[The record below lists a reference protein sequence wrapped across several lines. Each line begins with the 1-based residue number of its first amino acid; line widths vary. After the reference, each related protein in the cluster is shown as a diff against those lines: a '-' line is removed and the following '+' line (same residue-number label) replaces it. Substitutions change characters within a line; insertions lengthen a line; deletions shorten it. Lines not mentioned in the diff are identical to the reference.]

1 MVISLELVPNNEEL
15 LSQQLSYVKSNFPNI
30 EGINI
35 PDLLKFEMRSWEGC
49 RIAKGYYQRTIPHIR
64 AMDIDLEEPLPMAKS
79 LIENNICEVLILTG
93 DLPQDMNRKIYHSS
107 TIDVIRKFK
116 TELPHIKVY
125 GAIDQYRDSF
135 KTEMLYVKR
144 KIYAGVDGFFTQPF
158 FDMRLL
164 SIYEEMLSG
173 TNVFFGISPVLSEHS
188 QNYWHAKNNVI
199 FPEGFSP
206 NYDWN
211 IDFAKK
217 ATEFADSKNRNLY
230 FMPIKTSLEQ
240 YLHSVFR

>member
-15 LSQQLSYVKSNFPNI
+15 LAQQLSYTKSNFPQI
-30 EGINI
+30 QGINI
-35 PDLLKFEMRSWEGC
+35 PDLLRFDMRSWEGC
-49 RIAKGYYQRTIPHIR
+49 KIAKSYYNRTIPHIR
-64 AMDIDLEEPLPMAKS
+64 AMDIDLEEPLPMAKAF
-79 LIENNICEVLILTG
+79 IENDICEVLILTG
-93 DLPQDMNRKIYHSS
+93 DLPQDMNRKIYQSS

-135 KTEMLYVKR
+135 KTELLYIKR

-158 FDMRLL
+158 FDLRLL

-173 TNVFFGISPVLSEHS
+173 IDAYFGISPVLSERS

-199 FPEGFSP
+199 FPKEFIP
-206 NYDWN
+206 DFDWN
-211 IDFAKK
+211 IKFAKEVLAFSSDK
-217 ATEFADSKNRNLY
+217 DRNLY
-230 FMPIKTSLEQ
+230 FMPIKTNLEN
-240 YLHSVFR
+240 YLHSIFK

>member
-15 LSQQLSYVKSNFPNI
+15 LSQQLSYTKSNYPEI

-35 PDLLKFEMRSWEGC
+35 PDLIKFDMRSWDGC
-49 RIAKGYYQRTIPHIR
+49 KVAKKSYQRTIPHIR
-64 AMDIDLEEPLPMAKS
+64 AMDIDLEEPLPMAKV
-79 LIENNICEVLILTG
+79 LIENDINEVLILTG
-93 DLPQDMNRKIYHSS
+93 DLPQDMNKKIYHSS

-135 KTEMLYVKR
+135 KSEMLYIKR
-144 KIYAGVDGFFTQPF
+144 KLYAGVDGFFTQPF
-158 FDMRLL
+158 FDIRFM

-173 TNVFFGISPVLSEHS
+173 TNVYFGISPVLSAHS

-199 FPEGFSP
+199 FPEGFSTEY
-206 NYDWN
+206 NWN
-211 IDFAKK
+211 IGFAKN
-217 ATEFADSKNRNLY
+217 AMEFADSKNRNLY
-230 FMPIKTSLEQ
+230 FMPIKTKLEL